1 MSILRGM
8 DKEDVVHIQNGS
20 LLNHKKEPNNIICRK
35 RIDLEIFLLSE
46 VREKQISYS
55 IIHMW
60 NLNKNDANGLINR
73 NRITNVENKLVVTS
87 GAREGDTLGD
97 WD

>member
-1 MSILRGM
+1 MNKASGG
-8 DKEDVVHIQNGS
+8 D
-20 LLNHKKEPNNIICRK
+20 
-35 RIDLEIFLLSE
+35 RIPVKLFQML
-46 VREKQISYS
+46 
-55 IIHMW
+55 
-60 NLNKNDANGLINR
+60 KNDANGLINR